1 MTAHQVITKEKP
13 MSAKIEDTKWYS
25 YTSST
30 QTMRTWA
37 RRIDTLADVPAE
49 FQAAFPRS
57 VDPFPYTVY
66 LPENKTPQASQQ
78 EPQIICLFPDHFILL
93 EQRHGE
99 VHSHTADLAEVVYL
113 QRGLILLNSWLQIGT
128 RAGVFDLYFNTAV
141 DYLFKPITEGL
152 RQETFALAGEGAPR
166 TAKPGPDRSQFDFL
180 DRANYKFM
188 NYGRSSIPPNDDV
201 LSLIYEPEHTLRAV
215 RLFDKTI
222 YRQYQT
228 AQLAIV
234 TDRELIIIQEEK
246 RIRNN
251 FDPTHG
257 GVFTYIPR
265 RHLQAVTFASQPQP
279 PYPHYVMDVSLPGD
293 LHLTAEF
300 SAANKELASFQALWG

>member
-1 MTAHQVITKEKP
+1 
-13 MSAKIEDTKWYS
+13 
-25 YTSST
+25 
-30 QTMRTWA
+30 MRTWA
-37 RRIDTLADVPAE
+37 KRIDTLADVPAE

-57 VDPFPYTVY
+57 GDPFPYTVY
-66 LPENKTPQASQQ
+66 LPENKTPKASHQ
-78 EPQIICLFPDHFILL
+78 EPQIICLFPDRFVLL
-93 EQRHGE
+93 EQRRGE
-99 VHSHTADLAEVVYL
+99 IHSHTADLDEVVYL

-128 RAGVFDLYFNTAV
+128 RSGIFDLHFNTAV
-141 DYLFKPITEGL
+141 DYLFKPITEGI
-152 RQETFALAGEGAPR
+152 RQETFALAGQGAPLN
-166 TAKPGPDRSQFDFL
+166 AKSRPDLSQFDFL

-188 NYGRSSIPPNDDV
+188 NYGRSSIPPDDDV
-201 LSLIYEPEHTLRAV
+201 LGLLYEPDHTLRTV

-234 TDRELIIIQEEK
+234 TNRELILIQEEK
-246 RIRNN
+246 RIRTN

-265 RHLQAVTFASQPQP
+265 RHLQAMTFASKPQP
-279 PYPHYVMDVSLPGD
+279 PYPHYVMDISLPGD

-300 SAANKELASFQALWG
+300 SAANDKLALFQALLR